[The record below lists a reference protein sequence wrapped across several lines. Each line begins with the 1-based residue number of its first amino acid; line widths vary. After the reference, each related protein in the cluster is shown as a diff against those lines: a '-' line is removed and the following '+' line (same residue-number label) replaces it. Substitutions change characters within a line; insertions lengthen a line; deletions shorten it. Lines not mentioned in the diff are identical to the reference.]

1 MQNWKLENIAKIV
14 GGKFLGNKN
23 NTFSQITTDSR
34 NVTNYKD
41 VLFFSIK
48 GQNNN
53 GHKFINELYQKGVRN
68 FVICEDV
75 DIEKFKEAA
84 FLKVENSISAL
95 QKLAE
100 YKRSLFKN
108 PIISI
113 TGSNEKLLLKNG
125 YIIF

>member
-48 GQNNN
+48 GQIIMD
-53 GHKFINELYQKGVRN
+53 INL
-68 FVICEDV
+68 
-75 DIEKFKEAA
+75 
-84 FLKVENSISAL
+84 
-95 QKLAE
+95 
-100 YKRSLFKN
+100 
-108 PIISI
+108 
-113 TGSNEKLLLKNG
+113 
-125 YIIF
+125 

>member
-1 MQNWKLENIAKIV
+1 MQ
-14 GGKFLGNKN
+14 
-23 NTFSQITTDSR
+23 R

-75 DIEKFKEAA
+75 DIEKFKEVYSEIY
-84 FLKVENSISAL
+84 FVS
-95 QKLAE
+95 
-100 YKRSLFKN
+100 
-108 PIISI
+108 
-113 TGSNEKLLLKNG
+113 
-125 YIIF
+125 